1 MVTSHETI
9 DTFNAVVDIAIG
21 TCLFTIAPNFN
32 IVTVVCQ
39 SNFATDRSWRF
50 FSATIIGTERSEDV
64 VKSYDPGIK
73 AKVLRVVTTDA
84 LHVELFP
91 AVAVFRVSWIS
102 IFFSQRRGVGFF
114 LFVAGVN
121 TGARGVKITLY
132 AILPRRLNC
141 MHIDE
146 RVVANNYGFVSFNET
161 NATHVGGQPVN
172 FIDVFGSLDTV
183 ACFGQV

>member
-39 SNFATDRSWRF
+39 SDFATDRSWRF

-102 IFFSQRRGVGFF
+102 ILFSQRRGVGFF
-114 LFVAGVN
+114 NIDAAHPVAPLNQILREMVTNESTSAGNKYSCLF
-121 TGARGVKITLY
+121 
-132 AILPRRLNC
+132 C
-141 MHIDE
+141 
-146 RVVANNYGFVSFNET
+146 
-161 NATHVGGQPVN
+161 HVYCDPPKNSSVRKK
-172 FIDVFGSLDTV
+172 
-183 ACFGQV
+183 